1 MIEIPQ
7 EIKKILKE
15 IGLDM
20 AEQQVVFHLF
30 KNGVS
35 KIADISSSVKLPR
48 TTIHL
53 AVENLIERNVL
64 GVAIVGRRRMIYIEK
79 PEKIRKLVEYEQIQ
93 VNKKMAELESIMPEL
108 RSFFAIRGEREQ
120 IDVEHLE
127 GEDGFVEVFFRS
139 LDQDKGGEI
148 LRIHGDTESFTVAR
162 DRLKSFGN
170 ARRKKGILARNLMT
184 ESPLS
189 QDEINES
196 KIKLRETRVLSKSI
210 LNPNLHFTIW
220 KNHVSFTVW
229 DQGLRSVII
238 TNKSI
243 YDFMKMMFEIAW
255 AQASDKISEKN

>member
-7 EIKKILKE
+7 EIKKTLKD

-20 AEQQVVFHLF
+20 AEQQVIFHLF
-30 KNGVS
+30 KNGIS
-35 KIADISSSVKLPR
+35 KIADIASSVKLPR

-53 AVENLIERNVL
+53 AVENLIEKKVL
-64 GVAIVGRRRMIYIEK
+64 GITVSGKRRMVYIEK
-79 PEKIRKLVEYEQIQ
+79 PEKIRKLIDNEQEK
-93 VNKKMAELESIMPEL
+93 VNKKISELESIMPEL
-108 RSFFAIRGEREQ
+108 RSFFAIRGESEQ

-127 GEDGFVEVFFRS
+127 GEDGFIEVFFRS
-139 LDQDKGGEI
+139 LDQEKGGEV
-148 LRIHGDTESFTVAR
+148 LRVHGNTETFTVGR
-162 DRLKSFGN
+162 DRLKNYGT

-184 ESPLS
+184 ESPMS

-196 KIKLRETRVLSKSI
+196 QLKLRETRILPKSI

-229 DQGLRSVII
+229 DQGLRSIII

-243 YDFMKMMFEIAW
+243 YGFMKMMFEIAW
-255 AQASDKISEKN
+255 TEASDKISEQN